1 MERGTPDGPV
11 AQSAVAGRIPLA
23 VVVVDGAGLVSHW
36 SAGARRLF
44 GCPKEEAVG
53 RPAGDLLPVH
63 GAMRESR
70 GAREAREDHEPH
82 GAYAGLGP
90 DLETSLGGHISYPAA
105 GRARLTGPARGG
117 SARVDVIWWA
127 YPLVGPGPERLLVLA
142 ADAEAL
148 AAHEGPGAGWDVGGE
163 HGERVEGVGR
173 DERGD
178 RVERL
183 ERLERAGWDAPG
195 EQAERVGWVER
206 AGWDAR
212 GERVEGVGRDERGD
226 RVERLERLERAGW
239 DARGEQA
246 ERVGW
251 VERAGWDARG
261 ERVEG
266 VGRDERGDRVERLE
280 RLERAGW
287 DAPGEQAER
296 VGWVERA
303 GWDARGE
310 RAGRGEHGE
319 RVELAAHEGP
329 GDGWDARGEQ
339 AERAGRD
346 ACSERVERVARAGRD
361 ARGEQAKLV
370 EQVERIAPGF
380 ALHTDFPGADELAA
394 RLPEILPSM
403 SVDDS
408 SRIVA
413 QVLELG
419 YPVLEFSRHDRVPV
433 TPDWGVARRDERK
446 ARRQRAE
453 RAAAYGLPAAEHDA
467 GDDEGE
473 DLEYA
478 AVRERLEF
486 LNEVS
491 GRIGSSL
498 DLSHT
503 ILEVS
508 RAVVPRFTDV
518 AGTYLREQ
526 VVAGEGFPEGPP
538 DETTLWHRVAVEH
551 TDEPGRWDDVVPVG
565 ESMPFP
571 AHTPFFQCMTSGDPV
586 LVPRITEE
594 MGNAIASQF
603 EKRDIRPLINHRS
616 MLVVPLK
623 ARNVVLGFMI
633 LLRHRERPVFN
644 DMDRVTGAELAAR
657 AGLVL
662 DNARMY
668 TYQESV
674 ADTLQDS
681 MLPHIQPRMSGC
693 DIATRYLPGTL
704 LGRVGGDW
712 FDSVKLPGSRTA
724 LVVGDVMGH
733 GLNSAAMMG
742 QLRTAVQTMAAL
754 DLPPEQLLRNLDD
767 LAQRLGEHYLATCLY
782 AVYDPI
788 AGELNLANAG
798 HIPPVLVRAE
808 DGRSE
813 LLDLPTGAPIGVGG
827 VPFESVRV
835 RVAPGDR
842 LLMCTDGLVEVR
854 GEDIGVG
861 LATLTESAAHPA
873 ASMDEACDT
882 IIRALNPHGGRK
894 DDVAL
899 LMARLNGI
907 AGDDV
912 ARWRLTP
919 EPSEVS
925 RVRELTRAQ
934 LRAWSLDALDAL
946 GDTAELL
953 VSELVTNVVRHARS
967 GRLDLRLVR
976 AGTLLCEVE
985 DDDPALPTLLS
996 AGPGDEYGRGLRVV
1010 STLAKEWGT
1019 SRTDSGKTVWFEL
1032 PLPRR

>member
-1 MERGTPDGPV
+1 MERGTPGGPV
-11 AQSAVAGRIPLA
+11 TQSAAAGRIPLA

-36 SAGARRLF
+36 SVGARRLF
-44 GCPKEEAVG
+44 GEDKEAAVG
-53 RPAGDLLPVH
+53 RPVGDLLPVH
-63 GAMRESR
+63 GAIPEDRE
-70 GAREAREDHEPH
+70 PY
-82 GAYAGLGP
+82 GAYDGLGP
-90 DLETSLGGHISYPAA
+90 DLETSLDGRICYPAA
-105 GRARLTGPARGG
+105 GRARLTGPGQSRESG
-117 SARVDVIWWA
+117 RVDVLWWA

-142 ADAEAL
+142 ADAARLTPAE
-148 AAHEGPGAGWDVGGE
+148 EPGQ
-163 HGERVEGVGR
+163 
-173 DERGD
+173 
-178 RVERL
+178 
-183 ERLERAGWDAPG
+183 G
-195 EQAERVGWVER
+195 EQA
-206 AGWDAR
+206 D
-212 GERVEGVGRDERGD
+212 
-226 RVERLERLERAGW
+226 
-239 DARGEQA
+239 
-246 ERVGW
+246 
-251 VERAGWDARG
+251 
-261 ERVEG
+261 
-266 VGRDERGDRVERLE
+266 
-280 RLERAGW
+280 
-287 DAPGEQAER
+287 
-296 VGWVERA
+296 
-303 GWDARGE
+303 
-310 RAGRGEHGE
+310 
-319 RVELAAHEGP
+319 
-329 GDGWDARGEQ
+329 
-339 AERAGRD
+339 
-346 ACSERVERVARAGRD
+346 
-361 ARGEQAKLV
+361 
-370 EQVERIAPGF
+370 QVERIVPAF
-380 ALHTDFPGADELAA
+380 ALHTDFPGAEELAA

-403 SVDDS
+403 SVGES

-433 TPDWGVARRDERK
+433 TPDWGVARRVERK
-446 ARRQRAE
+446 ERRR
-453 RAAAYGLPAAEHDA
+453 RAAEAAARGLPTPPGETGA
-467 GDDEGE
+467 DDEAE

-478 AVRERLEF
+478 AVREHLEF

-498 DLSHT
+498 DLSRT
-503 ILEVS
+503 VLEVS

-571 AHTPFFQCMTSGDPV
+571 AHTPFFQCMTSGQPV

-633 LLRHRERPVFN
+633 LLRHQERPVFN

-712 FDSVKLPGSRTA
+712 FDSVKLPGARTA

-788 AGELNLANAG
+788 AGELHLANAG

-808 DGRSE
+808 DGRSQ

-827 VPFESVRV
+827 VPFESVLL

-873 ASMDEACDT
+873 ASMDDACDT
-882 IIRALNPHGGRK
+882 IIRALNTRGGRK

-907 AGDDV
+907 APEDV
-912 ARWRLTP
+912 AHRRLVP
-919 EPSEVS
+919 DPSEVG
-925 RVRELTRAQ
+925 RARELVREQ
-934 LRAWSLDALDAL
+934 LRAWSLEAL

-967 GRLDLRLVR
+967 GRVDLRLVR
-976 AGTLLCEVE
+976 SGTLLCEVE
-985 DDDPALPTLLS
+985 DDDQTLPTLLS
-996 AGPGDEYGRGLRVV
+996 AGPGDEFGRGLRVV

-1019 SRTDSGKTVWFEL
+1019 SRTGAGKTVWFEL
-1032 PLPRR
+1032 ALPRR

>member
-1 MERGTPDGPV
+1 MERGTPGEPV
-11 AQSAVAGRIPLA
+11 TQSAASGRIPLA

-36 SAGARRLF
+36 SVGARRLF
-44 GCPKEEAVG
+44 GYGKEEAVG
-53 RPAGDLLPVH
+53 CPVGDLLPVH
-63 GAMRESR
+63 GAIQEDRESY
-70 GAREAREDHEPH
+70 EAYD
-82 GAYAGLGP
+82 GLGP
-90 DLETSLGGHISYPAA
+90 DLETSLDGRISYPAA
-105 GRARLTGPARGG
+105 GRARLAGPGDGRDQG
-117 SARVDVIWWA
+117 RIDVLWWA
-127 YPLVGPGPERLLVLA
+127 YPLIGPGPERLLVLA
-142 ADAEAL
+142 ADAARL
-148 AAHEGPGAGWDVGGE
+148 TAAQEPDG
-163 HGERVEGVGR
+163 
-173 DERGD
+173 
-178 RVERL
+178 
-183 ERLERAGWDAPG
+183 
-195 EQAERVGWVER
+195 
-206 AGWDAR
+206 
-212 GERVEGVGRDERGD
+212 
-226 RVERLERLERAGW
+226 
-239 DARGEQA
+239 
-246 ERVGW
+246 
-251 VERAGWDARG
+251 
-261 ERVEG
+261 
-266 VGRDERGDRVERLE
+266 
-280 RLERAGW
+280 
-287 DAPGEQAER
+287 
-296 VGWVERA
+296 
-303 GWDARGE
+303 
-310 RAGRGEHGE
+310 GRGEGE
-319 RVELAAHEGP
+319 
-329 GDGWDARGEQ
+329 
-339 AERAGRD
+339 
-346 ACSERVERVARAGRD
+346 
-361 ARGEQAKLV
+361 
-370 EQVERIAPGF
+370 EQVERIAPAF

-403 SVDDS
+403 SVDES
-408 SRIVA
+408 ARIVA

-433 TPDWGVARRDERK
+433 TPDWGVARRAERK
-446 ARRQRAE
+446 ERRQRAAQ
-453 RAAAYGLPAAEHDA
+453 AAAGGLPAAPDA
-467 GDDEGE
+467 AEEEGE

-478 AVRERLEF
+478 AVREHLEF

-498 DLSHT
+498 DLSQT

-526 VVAGEGFPEGPP
+526 VVAGEGFPEGVP
-538 DETTLWHRVAVEH
+538 DETTMWHRVALEH

-571 AHTPFFQCMTSGDPV
+571 VHTPFFQCMTSGDPV
-586 LVPRITEE
+586 LVPRISEE

-603 EKRDIRPLINHRS
+603 EKRDIRPLITNRS

-788 AGELNLANAG
+788 AGELHLGNAG
-798 HIPPVLVRAE
+798 HIPPVLVRAA

-827 VPFESVRV
+827 VPFESVVV

-873 ASMDEACDT
+873 ASMDAACDT
-882 IIRALNPHGGRK
+882 IIRALNTRGGRK

-907 AGDDV
+907 AAKDV
-912 ARWRLTP
+912 ADHRLAVD
-919 EPSEVS
+919 PSEVG
-925 RVRELTRAQ
+925 RARELVRSQ
-934 LRAWSLDALDAL
+934 LRAWSLQSL

-953 VSELVTNVVRHARS
+953 VSELVTNVVRHS
-967 GRLDLRLVR
+967 GSAWVHLRLVR
-976 AGTLLCEVE
+976 SGTLVCEVE
-985 DDDPALPTLLS
+985 DGDQTLPTLLN
-996 AGPGDEYGRGLRVV
+996 AGPDDEFGRGLHIV
-1010 STLAKEWGT
+1010 SALAKEWGT
-1019 SRTDSGKTVWFEL
+1019 SRTRRGKTVWFEL
-1032 PLPRR
+1032 SLPRR